1 MHLVKN
7 FHQKAIVVPHYWGE
21 LSIREI
27 PFSFGSH
34 WFDFLQQI
42 QGDQGGKTII
52 RGDGKDYVL
61 KLWIR
66 DDIGDDIDTP
76 DDFERLKHRESEAL

>member
-1 MHLVKN
+1 MHLVKT
-7 FHQKAIVVPHYWGE
+7 FIQK
-21 LSIREI
+21 LSLSHIMGRTINRET
-27 PFSFGSH
+27 PFSLVLIGLI
-34 WFDFLQQI
+34 FLQQI

>member
-1 MHLVKN
+1 MG
-7 FHQKAIVVPHYWGE
+7 QI
-21 LSIREI
+21 ITREI
-27 PFSFGSH
+27 PFSLVLY

-52 RGDGKDYVL
+52 RGEGQAHVV
-61 KLWIR
+61 KLWIS
-66 DDIGDDIDTP
+66 DDVGDDIDTP

>member
-1 MHLVKN
+1 MG
-7 FHQKAIVVPHYWGE
+7 QI
-21 LSIREI
+21 ITREI
-27 PFSFGSH
+27 PFSLVLIGLIIYNRF
-34 WFDFLQQI
+34 

-52 RGDGKDYVL
+52 HGDGKAHVV
-61 KLWIR
+61 KLWIS

>member
-1 MHLVKN
+1 MGRTIN
-7 FHQKAIVVPHYWGE
+7 
-21 LSIREI
+21 RET
-27 PFSFGSH
+27 PFSLVLIG
-34 WFDFLQQI
+34 FDFLQQI

-76 DDFERLKHRESEAL
+76 R